1 MITIGFLADYPDTV
15 PTLASWFRDQWPDYY
30 ADMSQEEL
38 DEQNGEALPDG
49 EAPSAVRP
57 LSDPDLDV
65 TLDPPKE
72 SREPGL
78 PPPRD

>member
-1 MITIGFLADYPDTV
+1 MSDE
-15 PTLASWFRDQWPDYY
+15 R
-30 ADMSQEEL
+30 MSQEEL
-38 DEQNGEALPDG
+38 NEQNGEALPDG

-65 TLDPPKE
+65 TLDAPKE

>member
-1 MITIGFLADYPDTV
+1 MSDE
-15 PTLASWFRDQWPDYY
+15 R
-30 ADMSQEEL
+30 MSQEEL
-38 DEQNGEALPDG
+38 NEQNGEALPDG